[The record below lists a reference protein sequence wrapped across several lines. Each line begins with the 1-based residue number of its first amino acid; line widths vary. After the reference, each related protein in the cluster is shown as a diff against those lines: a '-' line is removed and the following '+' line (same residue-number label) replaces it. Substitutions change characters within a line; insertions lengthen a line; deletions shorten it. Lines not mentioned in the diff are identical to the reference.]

1 MVEKW
6 RKTILNFKKNMV
18 NKYTTKTSSIKA
30 TAADIRNL
38 NVENLSSS
46 SLGTH
51 TFNAEE
57 ATLKTLHSTSVEI
70 SDSAK
75 INTLE
80 VTGDINGS
88 SITLSGKIIAPMGEF
103 TDITTNTISAASA
116 SLTNLSSSSVTAS
129 AKISAPSA
137 ELTNV
142 TSTSVSATSKITAP
156 NAELT
161 DITSSSLSA
170 SNKITAPSAELT
182 NITSE
187 KVTTDELTADAITVG
202 GSDLSELINAA
213 AVDIGD
219 KVQDDRYLNIGN
231 LVFKGSYVNV
241 VKDPNSSKIT
251 LWINK
256 STAFPGL
263 AVLPLSG
270 APSSTGSA
278 KLYSDTTDNF
288 AIPVTSGSEFS
299 QITQIVKDGTGFN
312 AISMSIRNTDGMLTF
327 TSDKTNSFW
336 ARTVYNGVEGT
347 WIEVPFYINAGTFD
361 IDKIY
366 ETSESVSPFSGSKSS
381 KTDGSGTTVNYF
393 VRYFDDNDA
402 EYGRVPGQAEVEIE
416 ISLATDTILTKD
428 GGMVRFD
435 YAISATNPESTDSF
449 SSVNMFFTEYKKPS
463 LTFTSAEYTTKA
475 SSAAVSGLKYNTN
488 GSTAKVVVSNIIDT
502 QWKASNKDDKRLT
515 FNGAGTETNIKINET
530 GLSVS
535 GGNSA
540 AVYAF
545 NGNIA
550 LGTGGAGSA
559 TITATPVGYISGD
572 AQSKTLSEYWGSIPT
587 SSVLVEKFGNESYRM
602 KTPTSTPGSYP
613 SGEDVTTHKIT
624 GINNTNAE
632 HCSAVCQYNK
642 LYHPANSATD
652 ATGKQYSRTES
663 RPAVFIRTF
672 TGTANNKFKLVGD
685 NLIQKNLVQIWWKD
699 GNNWYDLSTPVAGS
713 VEHSNT
719 STADTIT
726 KIILPEAGETK
737 RGDMTIAIVLQPGA
751 TPIGQINASFSA

>member
-1 MVEKW
+1 
-6 RKTILNFKKNMV
+6 MV

-30 TAADIRNL
+30 TTADIRNL

-57 ATLKTLHSTSVEI
+57 ATLKTLHSASVEI

-80 VTGDINGS
+80 VTGDISGS
-88 SITLSGKIIAPMGEF
+88 SVTLSGKITAPTGEF
-103 TDITTNTISAASA
+103 TNITSNTISAASA

-142 TSTSVSATSKITAP
+142 TS
-156 NAELT
+156 
-161 DITSSSLSA
+161 SSLSA
-170 SNKITAPSAELT
+170 SSKITAPSAELT
-182 NITSE
+182 NVTSE
-187 KVTTDELTADAITVG
+187 KVTTDNLAADTITVG

-256 STAFPGL
+256 STAFPSL

-288 AIPVTSGSEFS
+288 AIPVTSGNEFS
-299 QITQIVKDGTGFN
+299 QITQIVKDGTEFN
-312 AISMSIRNTDGMLTF
+312 AISMSMRNTDGMLTF

-336 ARTVYNGVEGT
+336 ARTVYNGVEGA

-366 ETSESVSPFSGSKSS
+366 ETPESVSPFSGSKSS

-393 VRYFDDNDA
+393 VRCFDDNDA
-402 EYGRVPGQAEVEIE
+402 EYGRAPGQAEVEIE
-416 ISLATDTILTKD
+416 ISLTTDTILTKD

-435 YAISATNPESTDSF
+435 YAISATRPASTDSF

-463 LTFTSAEYTTKA
+463 LTFTSAEYTTKT

-530 GLSVS
+530 GLSVN
-535 GGNSA
+535 GENSA

-550 LGTGGAGSA
+550 LGTGGAGTA

-572 AQSKTLSEYWGSIPT
+572 AKSKTLSEYWGSIPT
-587 SSVLVEKFGNESYRM
+587 SSTLVEKFGNESYRM
-602 KTPTSTPGSYP
+602 KTPTSAPGSYP

-624 GINNTNAE
+624 GINNTNTE

-751 TPIGQINASFSA
+751 TPIGQITASFSA